1 MVDKKI
7 NKDNTENN
15 WQDVA
20 NFMQLGWLAGDD
32 YVAPS
37 AS

>member
-1 MVDKKI
+1 MENDTI
-7 NKDNTENN
+7 NKENKQKS
-15 WQDVA
+15 WQNVA

-37 AS
+37 A